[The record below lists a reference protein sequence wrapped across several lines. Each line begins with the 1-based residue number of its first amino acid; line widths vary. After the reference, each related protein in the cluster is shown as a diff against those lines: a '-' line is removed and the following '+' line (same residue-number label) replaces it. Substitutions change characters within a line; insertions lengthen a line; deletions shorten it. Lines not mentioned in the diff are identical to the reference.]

1 MSSAPSSNKKTTM
14 RKELT
19 QKLCNEELKQE
30 KPLESTNEG
39 SGVHGSAKPE
49 LGAPLDKRF
58 I

>member
-1 MSSAPSSNKKTTM
+1 M